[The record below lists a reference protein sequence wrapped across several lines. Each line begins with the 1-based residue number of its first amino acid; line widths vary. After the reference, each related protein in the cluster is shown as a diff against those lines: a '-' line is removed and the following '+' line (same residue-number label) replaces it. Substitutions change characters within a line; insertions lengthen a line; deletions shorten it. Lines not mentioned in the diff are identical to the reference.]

1 MATTSL
7 SADLDALEAADASR
21 ARWSLFVRKVLKTL
35 WVLINLLVLIVLPIA
50 AWDMYRHDMQPH
62 FIAWFVSGV
71 FVLLALPITFYEVA
85 QHLEN
90 YRMPRLQRHVVRILL
105 MVPIYAVDCWLALRF
120 KDQTIYFDTIREC
133 YEAYVIYNF
142 YAYCV
147 AYLQHRCVPS
157 LEHALSRK
165 PQQRHL
171 FPVSLFAPPT
181 PKMGEPFL
189 RMCRHGVIN
198 YVVTRPLT
206 TLLAFA
212 AEAGDV
218 YGDGQILNPAVAYPY
233 LAFINN
239 FSQAWAMYCLI
250 LFYKVTREELAPV
263 RPFYKFLTVKAV
275 VFLSFWQGQ
284 AILLGVKTN
293 VIRVD
298 GNDSEWTDYDA
309 AETATG
315 LQEFA
320 ICVEMFFA
328 AIAHAYAFPVSEYD
342 DEGGV
347 VAGGGGGEGTKA
359 PRRAFAENVADMF
372 DLRDVVHDVV
382 SFSRSNKDEFWAEV
396 SFRYRTVIGWFTG
409 VKPVRGGGMYAPV
422 GESDEE
428 GGKEGGGGFR
438 RGGGGSRGN
447 SLGSSPRAA
456 TTGVGSF
463 ARLSNGGTVGELPP
477 GVAMRD
483 MRGVSGGGFGSSPG
497 ATEATLA
504 AVSSSVGAPGG
515 DGGGERRANAGA
527 AAATF
532 SMPGVSALPGVE
544 TGGGGRAMA
553 ALEREGAVKESG
565 RFTLE

>member
-90 YRMPRLQRHVVRILL
+90 YRMPRLQRHVVRILF

-328 AIAHAYAFPVSEYD
+328 AIAHAYAFPTSEYD

-347 VAGGGGGEGTKA
+347 VGGGGGEGTKA

-438 RGGGGSRGN
+438 RGSGGSRGN

-456 TTGVGSF
+456 SGVGSF

-477 GVAMRD
+477 GVVMRD

-504 AVSSSVGAPGG
+504 AVSSSTGAPGG
-515 DGGGERRANAGA
+515 DGGGERRANNAGA